1 MATTSAPFSIA
12 ALKTKRPMRPKPLI
26 PILVGPEPGRGR
38 TGALVLHS
46 CPGGSGFFSAGAA
59 GLALPKHSSSHLLI
73 MYLMILLNRYYLT
86 EFFRV
91 MKVEAIISINEV
103 AVDSYGK
110 IFCLK
115 FRIKRNKLGVPEHT
129 GTWGFFPRMMADT
142 SILFQLKRVHYTR
155 RLGLF
160 RVLCLAIGRR
170 ACK

>member
-1 MATTSAPFSIA
+1 
-12 ALKTKRPMRPKPLI
+12 
-26 PILVGPEPGRGR
+26 
-38 TGALVLHS
+38 
-46 CPGGSGFFSAGAA
+46 
-59 GLALPKHSSSHLLI
+59 
-73 MYLMILLNRYYLT
+73 
-86 EFFRV
+86 

-160 RVLCLAIGRR
+160 RVLCLAIVRR